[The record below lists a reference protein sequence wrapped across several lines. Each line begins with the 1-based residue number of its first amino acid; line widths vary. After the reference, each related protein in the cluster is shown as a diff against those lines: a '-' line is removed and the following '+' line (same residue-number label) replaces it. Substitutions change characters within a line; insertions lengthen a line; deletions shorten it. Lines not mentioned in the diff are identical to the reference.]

1 MNKKEQIKR
10 PEVKLCIKTYKI
22 PITIEKG
29 EVKETTLDLKEDMV
43 ILKKEITVD
52 PNTENLSLKIPEYGK
67 QVSKYNSNQKRITLE
82 LGRDHINK
90 QILTKQ

>member
-43 ILKKEITVD
+43 ILKKEIT
-52 PNTENLSLKIPEYGK
+52 
-67 QVSKYNSNQKRITLE
+67 
-82 LGRDHINK
+82 
-90 QILTKQ
+90 